1 MISLTLVT
9 FTSSA
14 VLPSRMQIED
24 SVIAHFLFGCHVG
37 NLASV
42 RRNLD
47 PAELSNTKDESGNTG
62 LVLAAEVGHLEI
74 VK

>member
-1 MISLTLVT
+1 MISLTLVN
-9 FTSSA
+9 SSA
-14 VLPSRMQIED
+14 GSPSRMQIED

-62 LVLAAEVGHLEI
+62 LVLAAEGGHLEI

>member
-1 MISLTLVT
+1 
-9 FTSSA
+9 
-14 VLPSRMQIED
+14 MQIED

-42 RRNLD
+42 KRNLD
-47 PAELSNTKDESGNTG
+47 PAELSNTKEELENTG
-62 LVLAAEVGHLEI
+62 LALAAAAGHTEI

>member
-1 MISLTLVT
+1 MISLTLVN

-14 VLPSRMQIED
+14 VSPSRMQIED
-24 SVIAHFLFGCHVG
+24 SVIAHFLFGCNVG

-62 LVLAAEVGHLEI
+62 LVMAAQGGHLEI
-74 VK
+74 IQ

>member
-1 MISLTLVT
+1 
-9 FTSSA
+9 
-14 VLPSRMQIED
+14 MQIED
-24 SVIAHFLFGCHVG
+24 SVIAHFLFGCQVG

-42 RRNLD
+42 KRNLD

-62 LVLAAEVGHLEI
+62 LVLAAGAGHTET